1 MAGEFPLVI
10 VTPSSMAYEGEARS
24 VLAPGADGY
33 FEVLIGHVPMLTS
46 LQPGVLTI
54 RNAGGRTRYTVS
66 GGFVEV
72 LRSQVTILAES
83 IEEVGDIDVARAQQ
97 AEERARRRLE
107 SAEEGVDADRAKASL
122 DRAVNRIR
130 ARSE

>member
-72 LRSQVTILAES
+72 LRSQVTILAET